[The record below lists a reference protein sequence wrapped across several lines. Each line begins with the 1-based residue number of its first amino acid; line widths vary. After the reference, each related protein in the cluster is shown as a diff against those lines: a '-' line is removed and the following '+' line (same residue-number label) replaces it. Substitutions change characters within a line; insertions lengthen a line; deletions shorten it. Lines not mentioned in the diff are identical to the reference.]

1 MWGFWVTV
9 DPDNLITESNK
20 ENNKQYYVAKSGLHI
35 KAVHADQMK
44 KIVQLPTASLET
56 GVPTASGAV
65 ESKNIDKA
73 RLPGP
78 IAAPSMSAGQPAMS
92 PLVIQGLSISPLKP
106 TAGVP
111 FELAAQGLNAGLD
124 PIQADHPLYLT
135 CQVIQGG
142 PSCPVPAG
150 PIRLNAVIPG
160 RGNQMV
166 KLGSFTARPG
176 LYEIT
181 ISPQPGKREGAKS
194 LTFSVEAEPMLQ
206 KAPAAAAVPSGPP
219 AISGT
224 PPGGANQTP
233 SLPSSINRPL
243 KR

>member
-1 MWGFWVTV
+1 V
-9 DPDNLITESNK
+9 DGWRLDVAFDMGPAILGRLTECAHAAKPDSVVIGEIWNYPAEWFPAIDGIMNFNFREVIFTR
-20 ENNKQYYVAKSGLHI
+20 VRG
-35 KAVHADQMK
+35 
-44 KIVQLPTASLET
+44 ET
-56 GVPTASGAV
+56 SGAQ
-65 ESKNIDKA
+65 A
-73 RLPGP
+73 GRM
-78 IAAPSMSAGQPAMS
+78 IAD
-92 PLVIQGLSISPLKP
+92 VI
-106 TAGVP
+106 AD
-111 FELAAQGLNAGLD
+111 AGLD

-135 CQVIQGG
+135 CRVIQGG

-160 RGNQMV
+160 RGNQVV

-206 KAPAAAAVPSGPP
+206 KAPAAAAVPSGPS

>member
-1 MWGFWVTV
+1 
-9 DPDNLITESNK
+9 
-20 ENNKQYYVAKSGLHI
+20 
-35 KAVHADQMK
+35 MK
-44 KIVQLPTASLET
+44 KIVQPPTASLET

-65 ESKNIDKA
+65 ESKKMGTA
-73 RLPGP
+73 LLPGQGSAP
-78 IAAPSMSAGQPAMS
+78 AIPAAQPAVS
-92 PLVIQGLSISPLKP
+92 SLVIQSLSIAPLKP
-106 TAGVP
+106 QAGVP
-111 FELAAQGLNAGLD
+111 FELSAQGLNSGGTPL
-124 PIQADHPLYLT
+124 QANHSFYLT
-135 CQVIQGG
+135 CRVIQGG
-142 PSCPVPAG
+142 PNCPVPTG
-150 PIRLNAVIPG
+150 SILLNAVIPG

-176 LYEIT
+176 VYEIT
-181 ISPQPGKREGAKS
+181 ISPHPGKREGAKS